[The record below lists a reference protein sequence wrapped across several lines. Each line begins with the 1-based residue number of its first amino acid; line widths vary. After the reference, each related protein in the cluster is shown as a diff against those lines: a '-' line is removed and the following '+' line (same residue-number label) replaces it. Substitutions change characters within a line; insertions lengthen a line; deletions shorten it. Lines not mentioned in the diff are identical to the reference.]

1 MLIVSFDVGIKNL
14 AYSIIKCNGIGDTN
28 GEELSHNYKIING
41 TSLQEWHKVD
51 LESNKY
57 NLEKITT
64 NLLEVLDIIAYQQ
77 IENIHNEK
85 VHVVIENQ
93 PALKSPTMK
102 SIQIVIYAYF
112 NTIAK
117 YNSLELCTKLISAK
131 SKLKY
136 IDSFTDYAEY
146 MNELQRQ
153 ALAVS
158 EGVKTKRIPKQKQ
171 GYAKNKDDSVQFTRW
186 LLDHVT
192 HDTKHKEELEQLKKK
207 DDVCD
212 SYLQGLYYIT
222 SLKQKWRR
230 RYCFI

>member
-14 AYSIIKCNGIGDTN
+14 AYSIIKFNGL
-28 GEELSHNYKIING
+28 GETTDDSGNELSHSYKVING

-51 LESNKY
+51 LQSNKY
-57 NLEKITT
+57 NLETITS
-64 NLLEVLDIIAYQQ
+64 NLLEVLDTIAYQQ
-77 IENIHNEK
+77 IESIHNEK

-117 YNSLELCTKLISAK
+117 YNSLDLCTKLISAK

-136 IDSFTDYAEY
+136 IDTFADYAIY
-146 MNELQRQ
+146 MNALQEQ
-153 ALAVS
+153 ALNDQS
-158 EGVKTKRIPKQKQ
+158 IPGTKMKRIPKQKQ

-192 HDTKHKEELEQLKKK
+192 QDTKHKEELEQLKKK

-212 SYLQGLYYIT
+212 SYLQGMYYIT
-222 SLKQKWRR
+222 SLKQS
-230 RYCFI
+230 I

>member
-14 AYSIIKCNGIGDTN
+14 AYSIIKLNSETEVIDADGVNDV
-28 GEELSHNYKIING
+28 SHNYQIIKR

-57 NLEKITT
+57 NLERITN
-64 NLLEVLDIIAYQQ
+64 NLLEVLDTIAYQQ

-102 SIQIVIYAYF
+102 SIQIVIYSYF

-117 YNSLELCTKLISAK
+117 YNSLDLCTKLISAK

-136 IDSFTDYAEY
+136 IETFPDYTIY
-146 MNELQRQ
+146 MNALHEQ
-153 ALAVS
+153 AQL
-158 EGVKTKRIPKQKQ
+158 EGSMKQMKRIPKQKQ

-186 LLDHVT
+186 LFENVTLDV
-192 HDTKHKEELEQLKKK
+192 KHKDELEQLKKK

-212 SYLQGLYYIT
+212 SYLQGMYYIT
-222 SLKQKWRR
+222 SLKQAK
-230 RYCFI
+230 